1 MFYGRYMRSTILF
14 DLDGTLL
21 DTSPGIFSTANQ
33 TMQELGLAHLSDAQ
47 LRKFVGPPLA
57 ACFRVACGLEE
68 ALIPQACAVYR
79 EIYAN
84 EGAMFQASIYPQ
96 ILELLQQL
104 DQRGFVMGVATL
116 KSEPLAEDIL
126 EHFGIATYFKTIVGA
141 DSEGKLSKA
150 DIIGIALER
159 LKQPNLSQVI
169 MVGDTPHDLDGA
181 VAIGVDFLGVDWG
194 FGFSKGHAIP
204 PQPYILG
211 MIDEPLSLLDFL

>member
-21 DTSPGIFSTANQ
+21 NTSPGIFSTANQ
-33 TMQELGLAHLSDAQ
+33 TVQELGFEPLSDAQ

-68 ALIPQACAVYR
+68 ALIPRACSVYR
-79 EIYAN
+79 EIYDN
-84 EGAMFQASIYPQ
+84 KGAMYQASVYPQ
-96 ILELLQQL
+96 ILELLQHL
-104 DQRGFVMGVATL
+104 SQRGCTMGVATL
-116 KSEPLAEDIL
+116 KYEPLAEDIL
-126 EHFGIATYFKTIVGA
+126 EHFGIANYFKTIVGA
-141 DSEGKLSKA
+141 DSGGKLSKA
-150 DIIGIALER
+150 DIIRIALER
-159 LKQPNLSQVI
+159 IQQEDYSQVI

-204 PQPYILG
+204 PQPHILG